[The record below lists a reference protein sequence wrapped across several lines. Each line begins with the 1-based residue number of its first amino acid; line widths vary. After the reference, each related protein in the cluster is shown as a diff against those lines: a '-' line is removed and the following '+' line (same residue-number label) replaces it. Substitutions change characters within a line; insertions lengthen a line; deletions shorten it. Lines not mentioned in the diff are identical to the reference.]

1 MRKYVLWFSLVGWG
15 WAQPLHLVFEVSE
28 TVTPEKGKPK
38 VTTYP
43 LEVGL
48 GLRNLL
54 CADRKEKVWTDFDR
68 ARVTELSGKESSLY
82 SQVGFRWAES
92 RNRWRLGGVLSAAGI
107 KEGAGLFDPVLT
119 EHRFSMTDPEAKTR
133 PKVDGLLATY
143 QGKTLLEGQGEG
155 LALSEQQ
162 AAAYARFLRYEFGG
176 HPLAL
181 KELTKARRIPQ
192 TLKLVF
198 ADQPR
203 KVSFV
208 VTLKSHQASTEPAA
222 PSVRHFTPSPGLEAL
237 AHKASTV
244 RDQADHSR
252 KVQQQASEA
261 LKKGQALTAVL
272 LYLGDSLATGDQSGS
287 ALREHRDLFQK
298 DPNCKI
304 LFANLS
310 GKDEAASK
318 KLKGLEKAAGSALHL
333 LRIFQAGVMSARREP
348 TRAMKLY
355 QEALTT
361 DPYITG
367 AWIDLGNLH
376 FEAFE
381 CEEAWQCWDAARHLT
396 PDHKSLVPVTGLEQM
411 LRKEYPEFF

>member
-1 MRKYVLWFSLVGWG
+1 MRKVVLWFSLIGWG

-38 VTTYP
+38 VTSYP

-48 GLRNLL
+48 GLRHLH
-54 CADRKEKVWTDFDR
+54 CADRREKVWMDFDR
-68 ARVTELSGKESSLY
+68 ARVTELSGKDSSLY
-82 SQVGFRWAES
+82 SLVGFRWAES
-92 RNRWRLGGVLSAAGI
+92 RNRWRLGGALSAAGI

-119 EHRFSMTDPEAKTR
+119 EHRFSMTDPEAKAR
-133 PKVDGLLATY
+133 PKVEGLRATY
-143 QGKTLLEGQGEG
+143 QGKTLLEGQGTG

-162 AAAYARFLRYEFGG
+162 ASAYARFLRYQFGG

-181 KELTKARRIPQ
+181 NELAKARQIPQ

-208 VTLKSHQASTEPAA
+208 VTLKSHESAAEPAA
-222 PSVRHFTPSPGLEAL
+222 PNARYTPGRGLEAL
-237 AHKASTV
+237 AHKACTV
-244 RDQADHSR
+244 RDQTDHSR
-252 KVQQQASEA
+252 KVQQRASEA

-272 LYLGDSLATGDQSGS
+272 LFLGDSLATGDQSG
-287 ALREHRDLFQK
+287 AGLREHRDKFQN
-298 DPNCKI
+298 DPQCKI

-318 KLKGLEKAAGSALHL
+318 KLKGLEKAAGSAVHL
-333 LRIFQAGVMSARREP
+333 LRIFEAGVMSARRQP
-348 TRAMKLY
+348 ARAMKLY

-367 AWIDLGNLH
+367 AWIDLGNMH

-381 CEEAWQCWDAARHLT
+381 CEQAWQCWDAARHLT
-396 PDHKSLVPVTGLEQM
+396 PDHKSLEQVTGLEQM
-411 LRKEYPEFF
+411 LRKEYPDFF